1 MADNY
6 IKQIKATNNTVYDID
21 AKKVNGHTVDKDVPS
36 TAIFTDE
43 KVKQTATAPAGYT
56 NWGPIP
62 VGASNNSAE
71 EFSPTTT
78 TDQLYTFNTISAQ
91 PSSGTI
97 RASEVKLVSNSS
109 DDLSNLIASD
119 ANTSNYTDTQI
130 GNLQAQINS
139 KASETHSHNINGIS
153 GLQDLI
159 NSLQNK
165 VDTLE
170 STVENLNILE
180 KTYPVGAIY
189 MSLSAISPQ
198 TLFGGTWARIGV
210 GRTLISAGGDANA
223 VVDENTYTGRG
234 ANSTS
239 TTSFPVG
246 ETGGELSHTLTAP
259 AEIPAHTH
267 GPGTL
272 KGYYKTRGDDDSGKA
287 VRGSIDYV
295 YSAYD
300 HNASAGSVVINSG
313 ATASTGSGGAHN
325 NMSTYLAVYMWKR
338 TA

>member
-1 MADNY
+1 MAY
-6 IKQIKATNNTVYDID
+6 IKKIKDSNNTVYDID
-21 AKKVNGHTVDKDVPS
+21 ATIVNGHTVDKDVPS

-43 KVKQTATAPAGYT
+43 KVKQTATDPAGYT
-56 NWGPIP
+56 NWRPIP
-62 VGASNNSAE
+62 VGASNNSTE
-71 EFSPTTT
+71 GFTPTNT

-109 DDLSNLIASD
+109 DNLSNLIASD

-189 MSLSAISPQ
+189 MSLSATSPQ

-223 VVDENTYTGRG
+223 VVDTNTYTGRG
-234 ANSTS
+234 DNSTS

-246 ETGGELSHTLTAP
+246 ETGGELSHTLTP
-259 AEIPAHTH
+259 ANMPAHTH

-272 KGYYKTRGDDDSGKA
+272 KGYYKTRGSDDGGKA
-287 VRGSIDYV
+287 TRGSVDYV
-295 YSAYD
+295 YSA
-300 HNASAGSVVINSG
+300 
-313 ATASTGSGGAHN
+313 
-325 NMSTYLAVYMWKR
+325 
-338 TA
+338 

>member
-43 KVKQTATAPAGYT
+43 KVKQTATDPSGYI
-56 NWGPIP
+56 NWRPIP

-71 EFSPTTT
+71 GFSPSTT
-78 TDQLYTFNTISAQ
+78 TDQLYTFSTISAQ

-97 RASEVKLVSNSS
+97 RASEVKLVSDSS
-109 DDLSNLIASD
+109 ANLSTLIDSD

-189 MSLSAISPQ
+189 MSLSATSPQ

-210 GRTLISAGGDANA
+210 GRTLVSAGGDANA
-223 VVDENTYTGRG
+223 VVDTNTYTGRG
-234 ANSTS
+234 DNSTS
-239 TTSFPVG
+239 TTFFPVG
-246 ETGGELSHTLTAP
+246 ETGGELSHTLSTTNM
-259 AEIPAHTH
+259 PAHTH

-272 KGYYKTRGDDDSGKA
+272 KGYYRTRGDDNNGTA

-300 HNASAGSVVINSG
+300 HSSSAGSVVINSG
-313 ATASTGSGGAHN
+313 ATASSGSGGAHN

>member
-6 IKQIKATNNTVYDID
+6 IKQIKASNNTVYDID

-43 KVKQTATAPAGYT
+43 KVTQTATDSSGYT
-56 NWGPIP
+56 NWRPIP
-62 VGASNNSAE
+62 IGASNNSTE
-71 EFSPTTT
+71 GFNPTTT
-78 TDQLYTFNTISAQ
+78 TDKLFTFNTISAQ

-97 RASEVKLVSNSS
+97 RASEVKLVSDSS
-109 DDLSNLIASD
+109 ANLSTLIDSD

-159 NSLQNK
+159 NSWQNK
-165 VDTLE
+165 LDTLE
-170 STVENLNILE
+170 STIENLNILE

-189 MSLSAISPQ
+189 MSLSATSPQ

-246 ETGGELSHTLTAP
+246 ETGGELSHTLTTANM
-259 AEIPAHTH
+259 PAHTH

-272 KGYYKTRGDDDSGKA
+272 KGYYRTRGSDDGGKNT
-287 VRGSIDYV
+287 RGSIDYV

-300 HNASAGSVVINSG
+300 HNSSAGSVVINSG